1 MASFAARA
9 SQGHIGRARAL
20 AKDEHAR
27 MRRQEVLRI
36 PMSLHD
42 IPGCF
47 ASASNLLGAATD
59 DAKAITEPLDAA
71 EQARLETTYGAGA
84 EGVTKVK
91 MDKLMRSAQKELT
104 DSQKKR
110 ATRTVRDQLD
120 RALVDLL
127 GLYRDV
133 LMIQLD
139 SPVTLINDEMRPQL
153 TQLAASSIANDTGR
167 RLDAIE
173 HTRAQ
178 IRANVA
184 PLSALESLMVELK
197 DPWIRTASA

>member
-1 MASFAARA
+1 
-9 SQGHIGRARAL
+9 
-20 AKDEHAR
+20 

-36 PMSLHD
+36 PFSLHD

-47 ASASNLLGAATD
+47 TSASNLLEAATE
-59 DAKAITEPLDAA
+59 DAKAITDPLDAA
-71 EQARLETTYGAGA
+71 EQARLEATYGAGA
-84 EGVTKVK
+84 EGVTKAK
-91 MDKLMRSAQKELT
+91 MDKLMRKPQKDLLET
-104 DSQKKR
+104 QKKR
-110 ATRTVRDQLD
+110 AKRSIADQID

-133 LMIQLD
+133 LMIQVD
-139 SPVTLINDEMRPQL
+139 SPVGLINDEMRPQIS
-153 TQLAASSIANDTGR
+153 QLAAASTANDTGR

-184 PLSALESLMVELK
+184 HLSALESLMVELK

>member
-1 MASFAARA
+1 
-9 SQGHIGRARAL
+9 
-20 AKDEHAR
+20 
-27 MRRQEVLRI
+27 
-36 PMSLHD
+36 
-42 IPGCF
+42 
-47 ASASNLLGAATD
+47 
-59 DAKAITEPLDAA
+59 
-71 EQARLETTYGAGA
+71 
-84 EGVTKVK
+84 
-91 MDKLMRSAQKELT
+91 
-104 DSQKKR
+104 
-110 ATRTVRDQLD
+110 VRDQLD

-139 SPVTLINDEMRPQL
+139 SPVMLINDEMRPQL
-153 TQLAASSIANDTGR
+153 SQLAAGGTANDTGR
-167 RLDAIE
+167 RLEAIE